1 VDGGAAV
8 IWRGLGL
15 LMASLWLL
23 APVSAWAAGAP
34 TTITADRMMV
44 QQLKQTAVFEG
55 KVALHRE
62 QFELTCDRLV
72 VHYDP
77 KKSGELRQ
85 AEAYGHVRI
94 KHDQTSGSAREAR
107 YDQQAGVVTLIGDA
121 ELTEPGRTVRGERI
135 VHNLRKQS
143 TQVQQGDS
151 GRVRLH
157 IDSDKGAVEPAPAPS
172 SGGKP

>member
-1 VDGGAAV
+1 MM
-8 IWRGLGL
+8 WRALFLAG
-15 LMASLWLL
+15 LWLYTPL
-23 APVSAWAAGAP
+23 PAWAAGAPP

-44 QQLKQTAVFEG
+44 RQLKQTAVFEG
-55 KVALHRE
+55 RVTLHRE
-62 QFELTCDRLV
+62 QFVLTCDRLV

-85 AEAYGHVRI
+85 AEAYGHVKIR
-94 KHDQTSGSAREAR
+94 HEQTSGSAKEAR

-121 ELTEPGRTVRGERI
+121 ELTEPGRTVHGERI

-143 TQVQQGDS
+143 TQVQQGGN

-157 IDSDKGAVEPAPAPS
+157 IDSDKGTVKPAPS
-172 SGGKP
+172 GGGKP